1 MEVMMLSQYS
11 KVWEK
16 FFFFSGDKMCIVWKN
31 YTSFYHYINLQILAH
46 IFLANKTAIHM
57 FLILSFHISKPN
69 LQFLAV
75 FEMWKLCIFWV
86 YDFQSSSLKA
96 AAADNEQK
104 TCPGICHV

>member
-1 MEVMMLSQYS
+1 MMLSQYS

-16 FFFFSGDKMCIVWKN
+16 FFFFLVTKCTLFEKITRV
-31 YTSFYHYINLQILAH
+31 FIIQILAH
-46 IFLANKTAIHM
+46 IFL
-57 FLILSFHISKPN
+57 LIYISKPN

-75 FEMWKLCIFWV
+75 SEMWKLCISWV

>member
-1 MEVMMLSQYS
+1 MREIL
-11 KVWEK
+11 
-16 FFFFSGDKMCIVWKN
+16 FFSGDKMSIVWKN
-31 YTSFYHYINLQILAH
+31 YPSFYYYMNLQILAH
-46 IFLANKTAIHM
+46 IFL
-57 FLILSFHISKPN
+57 LICRISKPN

>member
-1 MEVMMLSQYS
+1 MREIL
-11 KVWEK
+11 
-16 FFFFSGDKMCIVWKN
+16 FFFWWQNEHCLKKLPKFLLSYKFTN
-31 YTSFYHYINLQILAH
+31 TSTYIFASSYA
-46 IFLANKTAIHM
+46 FLHM
-57 FLILSFHISKPN
+57 SFFKPN

>member
-1 MEVMMLSQYS
+1 MREIL
-11 KVWEK
+11 
-16 FFFFSGDKMCIVWKN
+16 FFSGDKMCIVWKN
-31 YTSFYHYINLQILAH
+31 YPSFYYHINLQILAH
-46 IFLANKTAIHM
+46 IFL
-57 FLILSFHISKPN
+57 LIYTNVIFTCHISKPN

>member
-1 MEVMMLSQYS
+1 MGEIL
-11 KVWEK
+11 
-16 FFFFSGDKMCIVWKN
+16 FFSGDKMCIVWKN
-31 YTSFYHYINLQILAH
+31 YPSLLLLYEFTNTSTYIFANIQTYHLYIC
-46 IFLANKTAIHM
+46 
-57 FLILSFHISKPN
+57 HISKPN

>member
-1 MEVMMLSQYS
+1 MGE
-11 KVWEK
+11 
-16 FFFFSGDKMCIVWKN
+16 FFFFWWQNVHCLKKLPKFLLSYKFTN
-31 YTSFYHYINLQILAH
+31 TSTYI
-46 IFLANKTAIHM
+46 FANIYKRI
-57 FLILSFHISKPN
+57 ISKPN

>member
-1 MEVMMLSQYS
+1 MREIL
-11 KVWEK
+11 
-16 FFFFSGDKMCIVWKN
+16 FFSGDKMYIVWKN
-31 YTSFYHYINLQILAH
+31 YPSFYYTNTSAYISTN
-46 IFLANKTAIHM
+46 
-57 FLILSFHISKPN
+57 ISKPN

-75 FEMWKLCIFWV
+75 SEMWKLCISWV